1 MLRKCCLSFRI
12 PRMTVETKTEPN
24 IESDRHK
31 AEVRQR
37 RAAEVSAQHEA
48 AAAKQAERGKRG
60 ARERVLALLDEGT
73 FQELDPFVQGRAT
86 QFGLDRNR
94 PYGDGVVTG
103 FGAVDGRRVGIFS
116 QAFTIYGGSLCEAF
130 AAEKA

>member
-1 MLRKCCLSFRI
+1 
-12 PRMTVETKTEPN
+12 MTVETTNEPN

-31 AEVRQR
+31 AEVRER
-37 RAAEVSAQHEA
+37 RAAEVAAQNEA

-60 ARERVLALLDEGT
+60 ARERVLALLDKDT

-103 FGAVDGRRVGIFS
+103 FGAIDGRRVGVFS
-116 QAFTIYGGSLCEAF
+116 QDFTVYGGSLGEAF
-130 AAEKA
+130 AE